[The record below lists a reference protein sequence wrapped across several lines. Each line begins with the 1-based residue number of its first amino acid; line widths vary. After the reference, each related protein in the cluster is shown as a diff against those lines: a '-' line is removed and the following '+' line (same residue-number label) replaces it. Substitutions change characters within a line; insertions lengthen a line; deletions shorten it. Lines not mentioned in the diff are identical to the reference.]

1 MRNTKSTIAIISS
14 LFLLI
19 SCQKDPS
26 LVTTTSP
33 VGNPIV
39 IAPVAPP
46 SAASDSTMLMG
57 NPSSASLS
65 VSDITNYLLKEIY
78 YSVSY
83 NSVAG
88 IPNWVS
94 WHLCSTDLGPVSRQN
109 SFSSNNALPSGWY
122 QVSNTSY
129 TGSGFDRGHMCPSA
143 DRTTSL
149 DANNATFLM
158 TNIVPQAPRN
168 NQITWASLEN
178 YCRDSLVGVQGRELY
193 IIAGTYGEGGTST
206 SGGTPEISIDNGRV
220 KVPAYVW
227 KVIVVLSNG
236 SNDLSRV
243 GTNTRVISVIMPNN
257 NDVATDWRTYRTSVN
272 DIETLTSYDLL
283 SNVSTSIQTTI
294 EARVDN
300 Q

>member
-1 MRNTKSTIAIISS
+1 MKITKITIAFFSTWAI
-14 LFLLI
+14 LL
-19 SCQKDPS
+19 SCKKDPN
-26 LVTTTSP
+26 LVSTTDP

-39 IAPVAPP
+39 IAAVAPP
-46 SAASDSTMLMG
+46 SSATDSTMLMG
-57 NPSSASLS
+57 NPSNATQN
-65 VSDITNYLLKEIY
+65 VTDITNYLLKEIY

-83 NSVAG
+83 NSAAG

-109 SFSSNNALPSGWY
+109 SFAPNPELPAGWY

-129 TGSGFDRGHMCPSA
+129 SGSGFDRGHMCPSA

-149 DANNATFLM
+149 AANNATFLM

-168 NQITWASLEN
+168 NQITWAALEN
-178 YCRDSLVGVQGRELY
+178 YCRDSLVGVQGKELY
-193 IIAGTYGEGGTST
+193 IIAGTSGEGGTAT
-206 SGGTPEISIDNGRV
+206 SGGTPVTSIDNGRI

-243 GTNTRVISVIMPNN
+243 GTSTRVISVIMPNN
-257 NDVATDWRTYRTSVN
+257 NDVSTDWRSYRTSVN

-283 SNVSTSIQTTI
+283 SNLSTSLQSTI

>member
-1 MRNTKSTIAIISS
+1 MFTKSTIAISFSMI
-14 LFLLI
+14 LLL
-19 SCQKDPS
+19 SCQKDPN

-39 IAPVAPP
+39 VAPVAPP

-57 NPSSASLS
+57 NPSNASLS

-94 WHLCSTDLGPVSRQN
+94 WHLYSSDLGPVSRQN
-109 SFSSNNALPSGWY
+109 SFSSNSALPSGWY
-122 QVSNTSY
+122 QVSSTSY

-149 DANNATFLM
+149 DANNSTFFM

-178 YCRDSLVGVQGRELY
+178 YCRDSLVGVQGKELY
-193 IIAGTYGEGGTST
+193 IIAGTYGEGGTAT
-206 SGGTPEISIDNGRV
+206 SGGTPEINIDNGRV
-220 KVPAYVW
+220 KVPAYIW

-243 GTNTRVISVIMPNN
+243 VNNTRVISVVLPNN
-257 NDVATDWRTYRTSVN
+257 NDVDTDWRTYRTSVN

-283 SNVSTSIQTTI
+283 SNVSTTIQNTI